1 MSLEHLK
8 EFFQKNIFT
17 LYFILTIAFSL
28 FFIALSTYLG
38 FFSDD
43 NFLSSIQR
51 RLKVIVSILIIL
63 VFVTN
68 KSFWKY
74 HINFYSLLLL
84 IIYIYYIFIVY
95 DDLHNTPL
103 PTVLFSEIEKKN
115 IIDRMLFFILIPM
128 IASVCYWHYKLN
140 HLKLLKYLFYVM
152 TVSLILCFLTIGV
165 GVGQVINE
173 RMSIEGELNSLNIAY
188 FSGSLMVIT
197 LYLSSRIYGFK
208 KKIFFLIGTAISIY
222 GILIAGS
229 RGPLFF
235 TILTCL
241 IYLGFGNYSKR
252 FKFLLYVSVLFLV
265 LLFVFDYTIYTDLI
279 SIYAPHFGD
288 RLVDTI
294 ENNNIS
300 GREDFYARGL
310 SQFNKN
316 IYFGDYF
323 ALTSGTYAGSYPHNI
338 LIESLMTIG
347 LFGSIPLFGLFFIC
361 FKRAFKIIKQN
372 QIHSW
377 IALIFIFYFL
387 KGLSSWNLY
396 GSDLLWIS
404 MFILLSIPKAKLNF
418 R

>member
-1 MSLEHLK
+1 MKKL
-8 EFFQKNIFT
+8 FQKKIFT
-17 LYFILTIAFSL
+17 LYFILTIAFGL
-28 FFIALSTYLG
+28 FFIALSSYLG
-38 FFSDD
+38 FLGDD
-43 NFLSSIQR
+43 NFLSSIHR
-51 RLKVIVSILIIL
+51 YLKVIVSILIIL
-63 VFVTN
+63 LYASN
-68 KSFWKY
+68 KSLRKL
-74 HINFYSLLLL
+74 HINFYSILLL

-95 DDLHNTPL
+95 DDLYNTPL
-103 PTVLFSEIEKKN
+103 PMVLFSEIEKKG
-115 IIDRMLFFILIPM
+115 IMDRMLFFVLIPM
-128 IASVCYWHYKLN
+128 LASVCYWHYKLN

-152 TVSLILCFLTIGV
+152 TVSLILCFLTIGI

-173 RMSIEGELNSLNIAY
+173 QMKIEGELNSLNIAY
-188 FSGSLMVIT
+188 FSGLLMVIT
-197 LYLSSRIYGFK
+197 LYLSSKIYGFK
-208 KKIFFLIGTAISIY
+208 KNMFFIIGTTISIY

-252 FKFLLYVSVLFLV
+252 FKFLLYVSVIFLV
-265 LLFVFDYTIYTDLI
+265 LLFKFDYTYYTDLI
-279 SIYAPHFGD
+279 SIYAPHFAD

-294 ENNNIS
+294 ENNDIS

-310 SQFNKN
+310 FQFSKN

-323 ALTSGTYAGSYPHNI
+323 AITSGSYAGSYPHNI

-372 QIHSW
+372 KIHSW
-377 IALIFIFYFL
+377 IALIFIYYFL

-404 MFILLSIPKAKLNF
+404 MFILLSIPKAKLNY